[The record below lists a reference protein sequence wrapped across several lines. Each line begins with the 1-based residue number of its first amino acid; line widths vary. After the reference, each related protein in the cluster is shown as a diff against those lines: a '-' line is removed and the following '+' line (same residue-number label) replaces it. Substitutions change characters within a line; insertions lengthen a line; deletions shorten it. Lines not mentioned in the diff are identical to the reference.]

1 MFGGGVLMQPTPT
14 VKRGSPLYIWKF
26 WGSQVQELFSP
37 IEIKHEYYPCLSWEE
52 TSAATATAMQEKVDE
67 KTEGKEGEKCTRIG
81 ESVEKR
87 CVTPWKEC
95 HTQEG
100 EETEDEVRQ
109 TDQEKAEGEMILAC
123 KEKAAI
129 ENEIVKTRTQNVRV
143 QLEWM
148 EARHHADK
156 LTLNLIFAFKM
167 L

>member
-1 MFGGGVLMQPTPT
+1 MLN
-14 VKRGSPLYIWKF
+14 GSPAACPQRRL
-26 WGSQVQELFSP
+26 SFSSP
-37 IEIKHEYYPCLSWEE
+37 SSLPVEIKHEYCPCLNWEE

-67 KTEGKEGEKCTRIG
+67 KTEGTEGEKCTRIG

-109 TDQEKAEGEMILAC
+109 TDQEKAEGKMILAC

-129 ENEIVKTRTQNVRV
+129 ENEIVRTRTQNVRV

-156 LTLNLIFAFKM
+156 VRKKLREVWCVYYRLSTQRV
-167 L
+167 